1 MIFWLI
7 ISYGLIFC
15 YGCLIV
21 FGIKVAQRTR
31 NVTKSMLQLIRR
43 FNQDDELADHEI
55 FENAIANVQEEVQN
69 I

>member
-1 MIFWLI
+1 
-7 ISYGLIFC
+7 
-15 YGCLIV
+15 
-21 FGIKVAQRTR
+21 
-31 NVTKSMLQLIRR
+31 MLQLIRR